1 MMIQKEVDYKKDDG
15 KWQVLASK
23 YLICRPW
30 LTARVDKVKLPTGVV
45 NDEYYVLEYP
55 DWVNTIAI
63 TQSGQFVLIRQ
74 YRHALGET
82 RFELCGGVCEKG
94 ETPLAAAQRELLE
107 ETGFGNGKW
116 SDYMTISANAS
127 SMNNLT
133 YCFLA
138 RDVEHISS
146 QHLDKTEDLSVHLMS
161 PEEVFRLLQHNEF
174 RQALMVAPLW
184 KYFATTNIPLLTKKS
199 GEKSI

>member
-1 MMIQKEVDYKKDDG
+1 MIQKKVYHKDEDG

-23 YLICRPW
+23 YLIRRPW

-63 TQSGQFVLIRQ
+63 TKAGQFVLVRQ

-116 SDYMTISANAS
+116 SDFMTISANAS

-138 RDVEHISS
+138 KDVELVSS

-161 PEEVFRLLQHNEF
+161 RKEVSRLLQGNEF

-184 KYFATTNIPLLTKKS
+184 KYFATTGRPLSTMRPR
-199 GEKSI
+199 EKSI